1 MYLSSTTLLELLKI
15 IEIQSTYRGLLSSS
29 CGGLKPLAASEG
41 PKGDFGGHMDEQ
53 TDRRT
58 TGLRDLDV
66 QLFLVVFTQVDVPR
80 DALLETYE
88 MILYWSGYK
97 TLLTYRL

>member
-1 MYLSSTTLLELLKI
+1 M
-15 IEIQSTYRGLLSSS
+15 
-29 CGGLKPLAASEG
+29 AASEG
-41 PKGDFGGHMDEQ
+41 PKGDFSGHMDEQ
-53 TDRRT
+53 TNIQT
-58 TGLRDLDV
+58 TGLRELDV